1 MRLLKSKK
9 TMLVGIDVTHPS
21 PTSIKG
27 TPSIAAVVSSVDDN
41 FVQFP
46 VSLSLQRNRNVSKDA
61 EEMVQSLTAML
72 TERIVAYEKANK
84 GVLPDRVIVY
94 RDGVSEGQYDL
105 VIEKELPSI
114 LSAFKKFKGGKYR
127 PSLSIIICGKRHHAR
142 SYPVEQA
149 NATNNGN
156 TPAGTVWD
164 KGITD
169 VFNHDFYLQAHNGL
183 QGQARPTH
191 YVVIYDE
198 NKLDADMIQGL
209 THKLSYL
216 YARATKGVSLV
227 PPAYY
232 ADIACERARL
242 YLNNLLNVGGDDRS
256 SSTAPSGK
264 GKGKG
269 KRSIEEERE
278 DVYRE
283 AEKAWGNGIH
293 PDLKETM
300 FYI

>member
-1 MRLLKSKK
+1 
-9 TMLVGIDVTHPS
+9 
-21 PTSIKG
+21 
-27 TPSIAAVVSSVDDN
+27 
-41 FVQFP
+41 
-46 VSLSLQRNRNVSKDA
+46 
-61 EEMVQSLTAML
+61 MVQNLTAML
-72 TERIVAYEKANK
+72 TERILAYEKANK
-84 GVLPDRVIVY
+84 RLPERMIVY

-105 VIEKELPSI
+105 VLEKELPSI
-114 LSAFKKFKGGKYR
+114 QSAFKKFKEGKWR

-142 SYPVEQA
+142 AYPGDQA
-149 NATNNGN
+149 NATRNGN

-164 KGITD
+164 KGVTD

-183 QGQARPTH
+183 QGHARPTH
-191 YVVIYDE
+191 YIVIYDE
-198 NKLDADMIQGL
+198 NRLDADTIQGL

-242 YLNNLLNVGGDDRS
+242 YLNNLLSLGDDKS
-256 SSTAPSGK
+256 SSKGPSGK
-264 GKGKG
+264 GKGK
-269 KRSIEEERE
+269 RSVEEERE
-278 DVYRE
+278 NIYQE

-293 PDLKETM
+293 RDLQETM